1 MSIITTF
8 LITGPFLS
16 RKVLGRTRKIP
27 FRTGIMSVQTL
38 DHTTMNRL
46 SIIALPLILTSTL
59 FLSACGGSS
68 GGATTGGDGGDT
80 GTDNGSAD
88 SGEGTGDG
96 NDTAGGDGSTDSSL
110 SHVGNPA
117 PTNAVNPTTT
127 AFFSARGRDKAAAMP
142 ANLAVVFDVVE
153 NHGGDAFTNG
163 TTPNCSSL
171 GAQYSSCSIANL
183 HIKDAT
189 GALNDGNW
197 KLYFHSIRRVLR
209 VDSDEFTVSHV
220 NGDLNYV
227 EPSAGFTGFSGDVKT
242 IALVMEYNYLIES
255 DFMPRYW
262 LVRDNGNVTLINNTD
277 DDTDE
282 SQYAT
287 AISGE
292 NRRSFNGEP
301 IALAT
306 ATSRFTK
313 NSDVETV
320 AATLSA
326 ADIQSRIIPLPAS
339 VNLGTGT
346 LDIGSGFSFAG
357 TQLAAPAITALSAR
371 QAQFMSPSAGVP
383 LSAIINP
390 SLNANSY
397 TMDVTS
403 TGISLAGADEQ
414 ALFYAAQSL
423 LSLVQPGVGTI
434 PTMNVSDTPRFDYRG
449 MHVDVARNFHSVSSL
464 QRLMDQ
470 MAAYKLNKLH
480 IHLSDDE
487 GWRLEIPS
495 LPELTS
501 IGARRSFQVDA
512 AGNVSEAAGL
522 MPQLG
527 SGPTGDNQGS
537 GFYSRNDFIALLRY
551 AADRYIQIIPE
562 FDMPAHARA
571 AVVAMRVRASNLGN
585 ANDINVR
592 LDDPLDTSRYL
603 TIQSYNDGIL
613 NPCLP
618 GTYNFIDNVITDVQ
632 SMYTAA
638 SATLDTWH
646 MGGDE
651 ANNVFTGGGFQDVNA
666 GSKVP
671 WRGEITRSDWD
682 YPWEASP
689 ACATFIANT
698 PGVNSRDDLQL
709 YFVKQVAERVA
720 NAGISTLYAYQDIY
734 DLIDASEL
742 ATQNAGVGYW
752 EPVTTTDGYNNI
764 NGFSNRGFE
773 TLVAVPDFLYFDFPQ
788 EVDPE
793 ERGYYWAT
801 RYTDTRKVFG
811 FAPENLPQ
819 NAETSVN
826 REGASWTA
834 TGNSAN
840 QGFAGM
846 QGQLWSETVRTPEQF
861 DYMVYPRL
869 LALAERAWS
878 RGSWEL
884 DYAPGTT
891 FSGSTNL
898 VDKNA
903 RTADYAGFAAALGH
917 KELKKLDAA
926 GILYRVSIPGAS
938 ITGGQLIMNSDL
950 PGLPLEYSSNGTTFV
965 PYTGITSSN
974 GVVAIRAR
982 SADGNRTGRADSVE

>member
-1 MSIITTF
+1 MKK
-8 LITGPFLS
+8 PYY
-16 RKVLGRTRKIP
+16 
-27 FRTGIMSVQTL
+27 TL
-38 DHTTMNRL
+38 
-46 SIIALPLILTSTL
+46 LPLILSSAL
-59 FLSACGGSS
+59 LLGACGGSS
-68 GGATTGGDGGDT
+68 SGSAPSGSGDGSTTGN
-80 GTDNGSAD
+80 TDAGNTD
-88 SGEGTGDG
+88 SGTGSSDGAGTS
-96 NDTAGGDGSTDSSL
+96 TAGGNGDTDSSL
-110 SHVGNPA
+110 SHVGNPV
-117 PTNAVNPTTT
+117 PVNAVNPTTS
-127 AFFSARGRDKAAAMP
+127 AFFSTRGRDKAAAMP
-142 ANLAVVFDVVE
+142 DNLAIVFDVVE
-153 NHGGDAFTNG
+153 NHGSDAFTNG

-171 GAQYSSCSIANL
+171 GAQFSSCSIANL

-189 GALNDGNW
+189 GSLNDGNW

-209 VDSDEFTVSHV
+209 VDSDEFTVAHV

-227 EPSAGFTGFSGDVKT
+227 EPAEGFSGFNGDIKT

-262 LVRDNGNVTLINNTD
+262 LVRDGGSVTVINNTD

-287 AISGE
+287 AIIGD

-306 ATSRFTK
+306 ATTRFAK

-320 AATLSA
+320 AATLTA
-326 ADIQSRIIPLPAS
+326 TDIQSRIIPRPNN
-339 VNLGTGT
+339 VNPGIGM
-346 LDIGSGFSFAG
+346 LDIGNGFSFTG
-357 TQLAAPAITALSAR
+357 TQLAASAVTALTGR
-371 QAQFMSPSAGVP
+371 QAQFMSTGSGVP
-383 LSAIINP
+383 LSATIDS
-390 SLNANSY
+390 SLSPDSY
-397 TMDVTS
+397 TLEITS
-403 TGISLAGADEQ
+403 TAINLTGADNQ
-414 ALFYAAQSL
+414 ALYYAAQSL

-434 PTMNVSDTPRFDYRG
+434 PVMSVSDSPRFEYRG
-449 MHVDVARNFHSVSSL
+449 MHVDVARNFHSIASL
-464 QRLMDQ
+464 QQLVDQ

-495 LPELTS
+495 LPELTT
-501 IGARRSFQVDA
+501 IGARRAFQTDA
-512 AGNVSEAAGL
+512 NGNVSEAAGL

-527 SGPTGDNQGS
+527 SGPSSGNQGT
-537 GFYSRNDFIALLRY
+537 GFYSRNEFIALLRY

-571 AVVAMRVRASNLGN
+571 AVVAMRVRATNLGN
-585 ANDINVR
+585 VRDINVR

-618 GTYNFIDNVITDVQ
+618 GTYNFINTVITDVK

-638 SATLDTWH
+638 SVPLDTWH

-666 GSKVP
+666 ESKVP
-671 WRGEITRSDWD
+671 WRGEITRSDWE

-689 ACATFIANT
+689 ACIDFIANT
-698 PGVNSRDDLQL
+698 PDVTSRDDLQV
-709 YFVKQVAERVA
+709 YFVKQVAQRVA
-720 NAGISTLYAYQDIY
+720 DAGIATLYAYQDIY

-752 EPVTTTDGYNNI
+752 EPIATSSGYDNI
-764 NGFSNRGFE
+764 NGYSNRGFE

-834 TGNSAN
+834 AGNSAN
-840 QGFAGM
+840 QGFVGM
-846 QGQLWSETVRTPEQF
+846 QGQLWSETIRTPEQF
-861 DYMVYPRL
+861 EYMVYPRL

-878 RGSWEL
+878 IGSWEL
-884 DYAPGTT
+884 DYVPGRT
-891 FSGSTNL
+891 FSASTNL

-903 RTADYAGFAAALGH
+903 RTADYASFAAALGH

-926 GILYRVSIPGAS
+926 GIRYRVSVPGAS
-938 ITGGQLIMNSDL
+938 VANGQLVMNSDL
-950 PGLPLEYSSNGTTFV
+950 PGLPLEYSNNGSTFV
-965 PYTGITSSN
+965 PYTGVTPANSI
-974 GVVAIRAR
+974 VAIRAR
-982 SADGNRTGRADSVE
+982 SADGSRAGRADSVE

>member
-1 MSIITTF
+1 M
-8 LITGPFLS
+8 P
-16 RKVLGRTRKIP
+16 
-27 FRTGIMSVQTL
+27 VQQL
-38 DHTTMNRL
+38 DH
-46 SIIALPLILTSTL
+46 IIMKKLFSTALPLILTSAL
-59 FLSACGGSS
+59 FVSACGGSS
-68 GGATTGGDGGDT
+68 GGSTTPGSDDGGST
-80 GTDNGSAD
+80 GTVDAGNPD
-88 SGEGTGDG
+88 TDG
-96 NDTAGGDGSTDSSL
+96 GGDGSSSAGGDDASL
-110 SHVGNPA
+110 SHIGTPA
-117 PTNAVNPTTT
+117 PINVVDPTTT

-142 ANLAVVFDVVE
+142 DNLAVVFDVVE

-163 TTPNCSSL
+163 TTPSCSSL

-189 GALNDGNW
+189 GSLNDGNW

-209 VDSDEFTVSHV
+209 VDSNEFTVSHV
-220 NGDLNYV
+220 NGDLNYL
-227 EPSAGFTGFSGDVKT
+227 EPSAGFTGFNGDVKT
-242 IALVMEYNYLIES
+242 IAMVMEYNYLIES

-262 LVRDNGNVTLINNTD
+262 LASDNGSITLINNTD
-277 DDTDE
+277 NDTDE

-287 AISGE
+287 AIIGE

-306 ATSRFTK
+306 ATSRFNK

-320 AATLSA
+320 AATLSP
-326 ADIQSRIIPLPAS
+326 ADIQSRIIPRPS
-339 VNLGTGT
+339 NMTLGTGT
-346 LDIGSGFSFAG
+346 LDIGGGFSFAG
-357 TQLAAPAITALSAR
+357 TQLAAPAIAALSAR
-371 QAQFMSPSAGVP
+371 QSQFMSTSAGVP
-383 LSAIINP
+383 LTAIVNA
-390 SLNANSY
+390 SLAPDSY
-397 TMDVTS
+397 TLEVSS
-403 TGISLAGADEQ
+403 TGIALAGADAQ
-414 ALFYAAQSL
+414 ALYYAAQSL
-423 LSLVQPGVGTI
+423 LSLIQPGVGTI
-434 PTMNVSDTPRFDYRG
+434 PVMNVSDAPRFAYRG

-464 QRLMDQ
+464 ENLMDQ

-501 IGARRSFQVDA
+501 IGARRSFQTDSN
-512 AGNVSEAAGL
+512 GNVSEAAGL

-527 SGPTGDNQGS
+527 SGPTTGNQGT
-537 GFYSRNDFIALLRY
+537 GFYSRADFIALLRY
-551 AADRYIQIIPE
+551 ADARYIQIIPE

-613 NPCLP
+613 NPCVP
-618 GTYNFIDNVITDVQ
+618 GTYNFIENVISDVQ
-632 SMYTAA
+632 SMYSAA
-638 SATLDTWH
+638 SVSLDTWH

-651 ANNVFTGGGFQDVNA
+651 AKNVFTGGGFQDVNA
-666 GSKVP
+666 DSKEP

-682 YPWEASP
+682 FPWEASP

-698 PGVNSRDDLQL
+698 PGVTSRDDLQL
-709 YFVKQVAERVA
+709 YFVKQVAQYVA
-720 NAGISTLYAYQDIY
+720 DAGISTLYAYQDIY

-752 EPVTTTDGYNNI
+752 DPVTTASGYNNI

-826 REGASWTA
+826 REGNSWTA
-834 TGNSAN
+834 AGNAAN
-840 QGFAGM
+840 QGFVGM

-878 RGSWEL
+878 KASWEL
-884 DYAPGTT
+884 DYVPGVT

-903 RTADYAGFAAALGH
+903 RTADYASFAAALGY

-926 GILYRVSIPGAS
+926 GIRYRVSVPGAS
-938 ITGGQLIMNSDL
+938 IASGQLIMNSDL
-950 PGLPLEYSSNGTTFV
+950 PGLPLEYSTNGTTFTS
-965 PYTGITSSN
+965 YTGITSSN

-982 SADGNRTGRADSVE
+982 SADGSRIGRADTVE

>member
-1 MSIITTF
+1 M
-8 LITGPFLS
+8 P
-16 RKVLGRTRKIP
+16 
-27 FRTGIMSVQTL
+27 VQRL
-38 DHTTMNRL
+38 DHIIMKKHFCKALPAILTTML
-46 SIIALPLILTSTL
+46 L
-59 FLSACGGSS
+59 LSACGGGSS
-68 GGATTGGDGGDT
+68 GSTPPTGDDGGNTGTDDGGNTGTVDGGADSSDGSGDGAGDGNNTDGGD
-80 GTDNGSAD
+80 
-88 SGEGTGDG
+88 
-96 NDTAGGDGSTDSSL
+96 DGSNSSL
-110 SHVGNPA
+110 SHTGTPA
-117 PTNAVNPTTT
+117 PVNVVDPTTT

-142 ANLAVVFDVVE
+142 DNLAVVFDVVE
-153 NHGGDAFTNG
+153 NHGGDAFPNG
-163 TTPNCSSL
+163 TTPSCSSL

-189 GALNDGNW
+189 GSLNDGNW

-220 NGDLNYV
+220 NGDLNYL
-227 EPSAGFTGFSGDVKT
+227 EPAAGFTGFSGDVKT
-242 IALVMEYNYLIES
+242 IAMVMEYNYLIES

-262 LVRDNGNVTLINNTD
+262 LARDNGSITLINNTD

-306 ATSRFTK
+306 ATSRFAK

-320 AATLSA
+320 SATLSA
-326 ADIQSRIIPLPAS
+326 ADIQSRIIPRPSNS
-339 VNLGTGT
+339 VIGTGT
-346 LDIGSGFSFAG
+346 LDIGGGFSFAG
-357 TQLAAPAITALSAR
+357 TSLAAPAVTALSAR
-371 QAQFMSPSAGVP
+371 QSQFMSTAAGVP
-383 LSAIINP
+383 LSATINA
-390 SLNANSY
+390 SLAANSY
-397 TMDVTS
+397 TMDVSS
-403 TGISLAGADEQ
+403 TGITLVGSDEQ

-434 PTMNVSDTPRFDYRG
+434 PVMSVSDAPRFDYRG
-449 MHVDVARNFHSVSSL
+449 MHVDVARNFHSIASL
-464 QRLMDQ
+464 QQLMDQ

-495 LPELTS
+495 LPELTT
-501 IGARRSFQVDA
+501 IGARRSFQTDA
-512 AGNVSEAAGL
+512 SGNITEASGL

-527 SGPTGDNQGS
+527 SGPTASNQGS
-537 GFYSRNDFIALLRY
+537 GFYTRNDFIALLRY
-551 AADRYIQIIPE
+551 ADARYIQIIPE

-571 AVVAMRVRASNLGN
+571 AVVAMRVRATNLGN

-618 GTYNFIDNVITDVQ
+618 GTYNFIENVITDVQ
-632 SMYTAA
+632 SMYSAA
-638 SATLDTWH
+638 SVTLDTWH

-682 YPWEASP
+682 FPWEASP
-689 ACATFIANT
+689 SCATFIANT
-698 PGVNSRDDLQL
+698 PGVASRDELQL
-709 YFVKQVAERVA
+709 YFVKQVAQRVA
-720 NAGISTLYAYQDIY
+720 DAGISTLYAYQDIY

-752 EPVTTTDGYNNI
+752 EPVSTASGYNNI

-826 REGASWTA
+826 REGNSWTA
-834 TGNSAN
+834 AGNAAN
-840 QGFAGM
+840 QGFVGM
-846 QGQLWSETVRTPEQF
+846 QGQLWSETVRTAEQF

-878 RGSWEL
+878 KASWEL
-884 DYAPGTT
+884 DYVPGTT
-891 FSGSTNL
+891 FSGTTNL

-903 RTADYAGFAAALGH
+903 RTADYAGFAAALGN

-926 GILYRVSIPGAS
+926 GVRYRVSVPGAS
-938 ITGGQLIMNSDL
+938 VAGGQLIMNSDL
-950 PGLPLEYSSNGTTFV
+950 PGLPLEYSTNGTSFT
-965 PYTGITSSN
+965 PYTGTTSAN

-982 SADGNRTGRADSVE
+982 SADGSRVGRVDSVE

>member
-1 MSIITTF
+1 M
-8 LITGPFLS
+8 P
-16 RKVLGRTRKIP
+16 
-27 FRTGIMSVQTL
+27 VQRL
-38 DHTTMNRL
+38 NHTTMKKL
-46 SIIALPLILTSTL
+46 CLTALLLILTSAL
-59 FLSACGGSS
+59 LLSACGGGS
-68 GGATTGGDGGDT
+68 
-80 GTDNGSAD
+80 NGSAPPGSDDGGSTGTANGGSTGTVDGGNDSTDGTTDGNSTAGD
-88 SGEGTGDG
+88 SG
-96 NDTAGGDGSTDSSL
+96 SDSSL
-110 SHVGNPA
+110 SHVGSPA
-117 PTNAVNPTTT
+117 PINAVDPTST
-127 AFFSARGRDKAAAMP
+127 AFFSARGRDKAAAIP
-142 ANLAVVFDVVE
+142 NNLAVVFDIVE
-153 NHGGDAFTNG
+153 NHGGDAFPNG
-163 TTPNCSSL
+163 TTPSCSSL

-189 GALNDGNW
+189 GSLNDGNW
-197 KLYFHSIRRVLR
+197 RLYFHSIRRVLR

-227 EPSAGFTGFSGDVKT
+227 EPSAGFTGFSGDIKT

-262 LVRDNGNVTLINNTD
+262 LARGSNVTVIENTNN
-277 DDTDE
+277 DTDE

-292 NRRSFNGEP
+292 NRRAFNGEP
-301 IALAT
+301 MALAT

-320 AATLSA
+320 AANLSA
-326 ADIQSRIIPLPAS
+326 ADIQSRIIPRPS
-339 VNLGTGT
+339 TMNLGTGT
-346 LDIGSGFSFAG
+346 LDIGNGFSFTG
-357 TQLAAPAITALSAR
+357 TQLAAPAIVALSGR
-371 QAQFMSPSAGVP
+371 QAQFMSTSAGVP
-383 LSAIINP
+383 LSASINA
-390 SLNANSY
+390 SLGANSY
-397 TMDVTS
+397 TMEITS
-403 TGISLAGADEQ
+403 TGINLTGADEQ
-414 ALFYAAQSL
+414 ALYYAAQSL

-434 PTMNVSDTPRFDYRG
+434 PVMNVSDSPRFDYRG

-464 QRLMDQ
+464 QRLIDQ

-495 LPELTS
+495 LPELTT
-501 IGARRSFQVDA
+501 IGARRTFQVDA
-512 AGNVSEAAGL
+512 AGNVSEAGGL

-527 SGPTGDNQGS
+527 SGPTASNQGT
-537 GFYSRNDFIALLRY
+537 GFYSRSEFIALLRY
-551 AADRYIQIIPE
+551 ADDRYIQVIPE

-571 AVVAMRVRASNLGN
+571 AVVAMRVRATNLGN
-585 ANDINVR
+585 ANDVNVR

-603 TIQSYNDGIL
+603 TIQSYDDGIL

-618 GTYNFIDNVITDVQ
+618 GTYNFIETVIADVQ

-638 SATLDTWH
+638 SVTFDTWH

-651 ANNVFTGGGFQDVNA
+651 ANNVFTGDGFQDINA

-689 ACATFIANT
+689 ACQTFIANT
-698 PGVNSRDDLQL
+698 AGVDSRDDLQL
-709 YFVKQVAERVA
+709 YFVKQVAQRVA
-720 NAGISTLYAYQDIY
+720 DAGISTLYAYQDIY
-734 DLIDASEL
+734 DLINANEL
-742 ATQNAGVGYW
+742 ATPNAGVGYW
-752 EPVTTTDGYNNI
+752 EPISTAAGYNNI

-788 EVDPE
+788 EIDPE

-826 REGASWTA
+826 KEGASWTA

-840 QGFAGM
+840 QGFVGM

-878 RGSWEL
+878 KATWEL
-884 DYAPGTT
+884 DYVQGRT

-926 GILYRVSIPGAS
+926 GIRYRVSVPGAS
-938 ITGGQLIMNSDL
+938 VNGGQLVMNSDL
-950 PGLPLEYSSNGTTFV
+950 PGLPLEYSTNGSTFV

-982 SADGNRTGRADSVE
+982 SSDSSRAGRADSLE

>member
-1 MSIITTF
+1 MPAQQI
-8 LITGPFLS
+8 
-16 RKVLGRTRKIP
+16 
-27 FRTGIMSVQTL
+27 
-38 DHTTMNRL
+38 DHSTMKKL
-46 SIIALPLILTSTL
+46 YCTALPLILTSAL
-59 FLSACGGSS
+59 LLSACGGGSS
-68 GGATTGGDGGDT
+68 GPAPTGSDDGGST
-80 GTDNGSAD
+80 GTAD
-88 SGEGTGDG
+88 GGNTGTGDG
-96 NDTAGGDGSTDSSL
+96 GTDSTDGTTDGNNTAGDGGSSSSL
-110 SHVGNPA
+110 SHVGTPA
-117 PTNAVNPTTT
+117 SVNTVDPTKT

-142 ANLAVVFDVVE
+142 NNLAVVFDVVE
-153 NHGGDAFTNG
+153 NHGGDAFPNG
-163 TTPNCSSL
+163 TTPTCSSL

-189 GALNDGNW
+189 GLLNDGNW

-262 LVRDNGNVTLINNTD
+262 LARGSDVTVIENTN

-287 AISGE
+287 AISAE

-306 ATSRFTK
+306 ASSRFTK

-320 AATLSA
+320 AATLSP
-326 ADIQSRIIPLPAS
+326 ADIQSRIIPRPS
-339 VNLGTGT
+339 DVRLGTGT

-357 TQLAAPAITALSAR
+357 TQLAAPAIIALSAR
-371 QAQFMSPSAGVP
+371 QAQFMSTSAGVP
-383 LSAIINP
+383 LSATINA
-390 SLNANSY
+390 SLGANGY
-397 TMDVTS
+397 TLEVTS
-403 TGISLAGADEQ
+403 TGISLTGADEQ
-414 ALFYAAQSL
+414 ALYYAAQSL

-434 PTMNVSDTPRFDYRG
+434 PTMSVSDAPRLDYRG

-464 QRLMDQ
+464 QRLIDQ

-495 LPELTS
+495 LPELTT
-501 IGARRSFQVDA
+501 IGARRSFQLDA
-512 AGNVSEAAGL
+512 AGNVNESGGL

-527 SGPTGDNQGS
+527 SGPTTSNQGT
-537 GFYSRNDFIALLRY
+537 GFYTRNDFIALLRY
-551 AADRYIQIIPE
+551 AADRYIQVIPE

-571 AVVAMRVRASNLGN
+571 AVVAMRVRATNLGD

-592 LDDPLDTSRYL
+592 LDDPQDTSRYL

-618 GTYNFIDNVITDVQ
+618 GTYNFIETVIADVQ

-638 SATLDTWH
+638 SVTLDTWH

-689 ACATFIANT
+689 ACASFIANT
-698 PGVNSRDDLQL
+698 PGIFSRDDLQL
-709 YFVKQVAERVA
+709 YFVKQVAQRVA
-720 NAGISTLYAYQDIY
+720 DAGISTLYAYQDIY
-734 DLIDASEL
+734 DLINANEL
-742 ATQNAGVGYW
+742 ATLNAGVGYW
-752 EPVTTTDGYNNI
+752 EPISTAAGYNNI

-826 REGASWTA
+826 KEGASWTA
-834 TGNSAN
+834 AGNSAN
-840 QGFAGM
+840 QGIVGI

-878 RGSWEL
+878 KGSWEL
-884 DYAPGTT
+884 DYVPGTT

-926 GILYRVSIPGAS
+926 GIRYRVSVPGAS
-938 ITGGQLIMNSDL
+938 VSGGQLVMNSDL
-950 PGLPLEYSSNGTTFV
+950 PGLPLEYSTNGSTFV
-965 PYTGITSSN
+965 PYTGTTSSN

-982 SADGNRTGRADSVE
+982 SSDGNRTGRADSVE

>member
-1 MSIITTF
+1 MKK
-8 LITGPFLS
+8 LY
-16 RKVLGRTRKIP
+16 RT
-27 FRTGIMSVQTL
+27 
-38 DHTTMNRL
+38 
-46 SIIALPLILTSTL
+46 ALPVILTSVL
-59 FLSACGGSS
+59 LLSACGGGSS
-68 GGATTGGDGGDT
+68 GSPAGSTTT
-80 GTDNGSAD
+80 GTDDGGSTGTVDGGTDSTDGTTDGSA
-88 SGEGTGDG
+88 DG
-96 NDTAGGDGSTDSSL
+96 NDTAGDGVSDSSL

-117 PTNAVNPTTT
+117 PLNAVNPTTT
-127 AFFSARGRDKAAAMP
+127 AFFSTRGRDKAAAMP
-142 ANLAVVFDVVE
+142 DNLAVVFDVVE
-153 NHGGDAFTNG
+153 NHGGDAFPNG
-163 TTPNCSSL
+163 TTPSCSSL

-189 GALNDGNW
+189 GSLNDGNW

-220 NGDLNYV
+220 NGDLNYI

-262 LVRDNGNVTLINNTD
+262 LARDNGSVTVISNTNN
-277 DDTDE
+277 DTDE

-287 AISGE
+287 AINGE

-306 ATSRFTK
+306 ATSRFDK
-313 NSDVETV
+313 NADVETV

-326 ADIQSRIIPLPAS
+326 ADIQSRIIPRPS
-339 VNLGTGT
+339 TVNLGTGT

-357 TQLAAPAITALSAR
+357 TQLAAPAIVALSAR
-371 QAQFMSPSAGVP
+371 QTQFMSTGAGVA
-383 LSAIINP
+383 LSATIDA
-390 SLNANSY
+390 SLNADSY

-403 TGISLAGADEQ
+403 TGISLTGADEQ
-414 ALFYAAQSL
+414 ALYYAAQSL

-434 PTMNVSDTPRFDYRG
+434 PVMSVSDAPRFGYRG
-449 MHVDVARNFHSVSSL
+449 MHVDVARNFHTVASL
-464 QRLMDQ
+464 QRLIDQ

-495 LPELTS
+495 LPELTT

-512 AGNVSEAAGL
+512 AGNVHEASGL

-527 SGPTGDNQGS
+527 SGPTTDNQGS
-537 GFYSRNDFIALLRY
+537 GFYSRNEFIALLRY
-551 AADRYIQIIPE
+551 AADRYIQVIPE

-571 AVVAMRVRASNLGN
+571 AVVAMRVRATNLGN
-585 ANDINVR
+585 ADDINVR

-618 GTYNFIDNVITDVQ
+618 GTYNFIETVITDVQ

-638 SATLDTWH
+638 SVTLDTWH

-689 ACATFIANT
+689 ACASFIANT
-698 PGVNSRDDLQL
+698 PGVASRDELQL
-709 YFVKQVAERVA
+709 YFVKQVAQRVA
-720 NAGISTLYAYQDIY
+720 DAGISTLYAYQDIY
-734 DLIDASEL
+734 DLVDASEL

-752 EPVTTTDGYNNI
+752 ESITTGDGYNNI

-773 TLVAVPDFLYFDFPQ
+773 TLVAIPNFLYFDFPQ

-819 NAETSVN
+819 NAETSVD

-840 QGFAGM
+840 QGFVGM
-846 QGQLWSETVRTPEQF
+846 QGQLWSETVRTAEQF

-878 RGSWEL
+878 KGSWEL
-884 DYAPGTT
+884 DYVPGTT

-926 GILYRVSIPGAS
+926 GVGYRVSVPGAS
-938 ITGGQLIMNSDL
+938 ISGGQLIMNSDL
-950 PGLPLEYSSNGTTFV
+950 PGLPLEYSTNGSTFV
-965 PYTGITSSN
+965 PYTGITSAN

-982 SADGNRTGRADSVE
+982 SADSSRTGRVDSVE

>member
-1 MSIITTF
+1 MTYQ
-8 LITGPFLS
+8 
-16 RKVLGRTRKIP
+16 
-27 FRTGIMSVQTL
+27 TGIMPVRKR
-38 DHTTMNRL
+38 DHITMKNKFCTAVP
-46 SIIALPLILTSTL
+46 IILTSAL
-59 FLSACGGSS
+59 FLSACGGGS
-68 GGATTGGDGGDT
+68 GVPATTDEVINIGGDSSTPGVGDGGGIIDIDDAT
-80 GTDNGSAD
+80 
-88 SGEGTGDG
+88 
-96 NDTAGGDGSTDSSL
+96 L
-110 SHVGNPA
+110 SHVGTQA
-117 PTNAVNPTTT
+117 PVNAIDPTTT
-127 AFFSARGRDKAAAMP
+127 SLYSTRGRDKVAAMSD
-142 ANLAVVFDVVE
+142 NLAVVFDVVE
-153 NHGGDAFTNG
+153 NHGGDAFPGG
-163 TTPNCSSL
+163 TTPSCSSL
-171 GAQYSSCSIANL
+171 GAQWSSCSIANL

-189 GALNDGNW
+189 GSLNDGNW

-209 VDSDEFTVSHV
+209 VDSNEFTVSHV
-220 NGDLNYV
+220 NGDLNYI
-227 EPSAGFTGFSGDVKT
+227 EPAAGFTGFSGDIKT
-242 IALVMEYNYLIES
+242 IGLVMEYNYLIES

-262 LVRDNGNVTLINNTD
+262 LARDNGSITPINNTN

-282 SQYAT
+282 SKYAT
-287 AISGE
+287 AIAGD

-306 ATSRFTK
+306 ATSRFDK
-313 NSDVETV
+313 NSDVDSV
-320 AATLSA
+320 ASGLSA
-326 ADIQSRIIPLPAS
+326 TDIQARIIPQPSS

-346 LDIGSGFSFAG
+346 LDIGGGFSFAG
-357 TQLAAPAITALSAR
+357 TQLAGAAINALTAR
-371 QAQFMSPSAGVP
+371 QSQFMSTNAGVP
-383 LSAIINP
+383 LSAVINP
-390 SLNANSY
+390 GLGADSY
-397 TMDVTS
+397 TMDVTTS
-403 TGISLAGADEQ
+403 GINLAGSDEQ
-414 ALFYAAQSL
+414 ALYYAAQSL

-434 PTMNVSDTPRFDYRG
+434 PVISVADAPRFEYRG
-449 MHVDVARNFHSVSSL
+449 MHVDVARNFHSIASL
-464 QRLMDQ
+464 RSLIDQ

-501 IGARRSFQVDA
+501 IGARRAFQLDA
-512 AGNVSEAAGL
+512 AGNVTETAGL

-527 SGPTGDNQGS
+527 SGPTDGNQGS
-537 GFYSRNDFIALLRY
+537 GFYSRNEFVSLLRY

-571 AVVAMRVRASNLGN
+571 AVVAMRVRANNLGN
-585 ANDINVR
+585 ANDLNVR

-613 NPCLP
+613 NPCIP
-618 GTYNFIDNVITDVQ
+618 GTYNFIQNVITDVQ
-632 SMYTAA
+632 SMYSAA
-638 SATLDTWH
+638 SVTLDTWH

-666 GSKVP
+666 GSKVA

-698 PGVNSRDDLQL
+698 PSVSSRDDLQL
-709 YFVKQVAERVA
+709 YFVKQVAQRVA
-720 NAGISTLYAYQDIY
+720 DAGISTLYAYQDIY

-752 EPVTTTDGYNNI
+752 EPVTTDAGYNNI

-826 REGASWTA
+826 VNGASWSA

-840 QGFAGM
+840 QGFVGM

-878 RGSWEL
+878 KGSWEL
-884 DYAPGTT
+884 DYVPGTT
-891 FSGSTNL
+891 YSGSTSFVN
-898 VDKNA
+898 KSA
-903 RTADYAGFAAALGH
+903 RTADYAGFAAALGY

-926 GILYRVSIPGAS
+926 GIKYRVSVPGAS
-938 ITGGQLIMNSDL
+938 VSGGQLTMNSDL
-950 PGLPLEYSSNGTTFV
+950 PGLPLEYSTNGSTFM
-965 PYTGITSSN
+965 PYTGVTTSNS
-974 GVVAIRAR
+974 VVAIRAR
-982 SADGNRTGRADSVE
+982 SADGSRVGRADSVE